1 MRASDKGETMG
12 LKDQVVIVTGAGGG
26 IGRATALLLGRLGA
40 RVIVNDYGG
49 DSLGHEG
56 DISRA
61 QAVAGEIRAAGGQA
75 TANAEAVGSVAA
87 AAKLRDMA
95 LAAYGRIDALINNA
109 GIMAIGEID
118 QMSDPL
124 IERVIEVNFLGPY
137 RLVRAVWPVMKAQGY
152 GRIVNVSSSS
162 LLGFGDRAPY
172 GASKAALI
180 GLTADAA
187 INGKPYGILV
197 NSLLPAAITR
207 LTDGQAGGTEAI
219 DPAMWDMLRA
229 NFKPEFVAPAAAY
242 LVSPELDISGE
253 HIVAGANRVAKL
265 AHFETAG
272 WRAPGLTVDDIAA
285 NIATIRDTATGA
297 FVASGPQE
305 LAQFM
310 PNGG

>member
-1 MRASDKGETMG
+1 MD
-12 LKDQVVIVTGAGGG
+12 LKDQVIIVTGAGGG
-26 IGRATALLLGRLGA
+26 IGRAIALLLGRLGA

-49 DSLGHEG
+49 DSVGAAG

-61 QAVAGEIRAAGGQA
+61 EAVAAEIRAAGGEA
-75 TANAEAVGSVAA
+75 TANGEPVGSIQAA
-87 AAKLRDMA
+87 AAIRDMA
-95 LAAYGRIDALINNA
+95 LATYGRIDALINNA

-118 QMSDPL
+118 AIPDAL
-124 IERVIEVNFLGPY
+124 IERVIETNFLGPY
-137 RLVRAVWPVMKAQGY
+137 RLMRAVWPGMKARGH

-187 INGKPYGILV
+187 INGRPYGILV

-207 LTDGQAGGTEAI
+207 LTDGQAGGADAI
-219 DPAMWDMLRA
+219 DPAMWEMLRA
-229 NFKPEFVAPAAAY
+229 NFAPEFVAPAAAY
-242 LVSPELDISGE
+242 LVSPGLSITGD
-253 HIVAGANRVAKL
+253 HIVAGANRVARL

-272 WRAPGLTVDDIAA
+272 WRAPDATIADIEA
-285 NIATIRDTATGA
+285 NIRAIRDTGMGA
-297 FVASGPQE
+297 FVASGPEE

-310 PNGG
+310 TAPAPV

>member
-1 MRASDKGETMG
+1 MD
-12 LKDQVVIVTGAGGG
+12 LQDQAVIVTGAGGG
-26 IGRATALLLGRLGA
+26 IGRAAALLLGRLGA
-40 RVIVNDYGG
+40 RVLVNDYGG
-49 DSLGHEG
+49 DSSGHAG

-61 QAVAGEIRAAGGQA
+61 EAVAAEIRAAGGQA
-75 TANAEAVGSVAA
+75 TANAEPVGSVQAA
-87 AAKLRDMA
+87 ARIRDAA
-95 LAAYGRIDALINNA
+95 LAAHGRIDALINNA

-118 QMSDPL
+118 EVSDEA
-124 IERVIEVNFLGPY
+124 IERVVEINFLGAY
-137 RLVRAVWPVMKAQGY
+137 RLLRAVWPVMKARGY
-152 GRIVNVSSSS
+152 GRIVNVASSS

-207 LTDGQAGGTEAI
+207 LTDGQAGGAEAI

-229 NFKPEFVAPAAAY
+229 NFAADFVAPAAAY
-242 LVSPELDISGE
+242 LVSQQLTITGE
-253 HIVAGANRVAKL
+253 HIVAGANRVARL

-272 WRAPGLTVDDIAA
+272 WRAPGHTIADIAA
-285 NIATIRDTATGA
+285 NLAAIRDTGRGA
-297 FVASGPQE
+297 FVSSGPEE

-310 PNGG
+310 PV